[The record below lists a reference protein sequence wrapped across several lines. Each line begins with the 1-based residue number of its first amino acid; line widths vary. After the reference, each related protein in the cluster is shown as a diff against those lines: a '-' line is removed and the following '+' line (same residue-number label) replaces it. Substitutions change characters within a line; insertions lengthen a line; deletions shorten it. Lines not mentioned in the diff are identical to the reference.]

1 MSAALINSLQRYIKQ
16 HRLFTES
23 DLLLVTVSGGVDS
36 MVLLHSLLNLK
47 YRCIVA
53 HCNFGLRG
61 AESDGDEQLVTSFCA
76 SHQIPLQT
84 IRFETQTY
92 AKQHKLSIQMAAREL
107 RYDWFRKTA
116 HETGCTRIAV
126 AHNAN
131 DVAETFFL
139 NLTRGAGL
147 RGLGGIAVTN
157 DKIVRPLLF
166 ATRTEILAYA
176 REFNIVFREDS
187 SNSSD
192 KYHRNRIR
200 HRVIPELETINPAF
214 IKNVGLTT
222 TRLTELSDWLDGQLQ
237 NLREQ
242 VIEKRTDGMLAISIP
257 QLKASQMSHTLLFEI
272 LSDFG
277 FSSATIRDIDQTLDA
292 ESGKQFYSPEYRVVK
307 DRDELIIS
315 PIADEPVTR
324 FYLNESDSQIDSP
337 IKMNLSIVDASQ
349 FTLIKNPRI
358 ACLDADKLSFPLL
371 ARRWKQGD
379 YFVPLG
385 MTQLKKVSDFFID
398 AKVSLVD
405 KESAWIIDSG
415 GTIAWIAGYRIDDRF
430 KVTPETRRVLI
441 LEILD

>member
-1 MSAALINSLQRYIKQ
+1 MSASLINSLQRYIKQ

-36 MVLLHSLLNLK
+36 MVLLHSLLKLK

-53 HCNFGLRG
+53 HCNFGLRD
-61 AESDGDEQLVTSFCA
+61 AESDGDEHLVTSFCA
-76 SHQIPLQT
+76 SQQIPLQT
-84 IRFETQTY
+84 IRFDTQTY

-107 RYDWFRKTA
+107 RYDWFRKIA
-116 HETGCTRIAV
+116 HETGCTRIVV

-147 RGLGGIAVTN
+147 RGLGGIAVMN

-166 ATRTEILAYA
+166 APRTEILAYA
-176 REFNIVFREDS
+176 RECNIVFREDS

-242 VIEKRTDGMLAISIP
+242 VIEK
-257 QLKASQMSHTLLFEI
+257 
-272 LSDFG
+272 
-277 FSSATIRDIDQTLDA
+277 
-292 ESGKQFYSPEYRVVK
+292 
-307 DRDELIIS
+307 
-315 PIADEPVTR
+315 
-324 FYLNESDSQIDSP
+324 
-337 IKMNLSIVDASQ
+337 
-349 FTLIKNPRI
+349 
-358 ACLDADKLSFPLL
+358 
-371 ARRWKQGD
+371 
-379 YFVPLG
+379 
-385 MTQLKKVSDFFID
+385 
-398 AKVSLVD
+398 
-405 KESAWIIDSG
+405 
-415 GTIAWIAGYRIDDRF
+415 
-430 KVTPETRRVLI
+430 TP
-441 LEILD
+441 